1 MNRVN
6 YYEYTLN
13 SISTCYHLGYDQL
26 AAVER
31 DLNDKFS
38 KDHRNYGLA
47 LEVARGV

>member
-13 SISTCYHLGYDQL
+13 NISTCYHLGYDEL

-31 DLNDKFS
+31 DLRDKFS
-38 KDHRNYGLA
+38 KDLRHYGLELA
-47 LEVARGV
+47 GASGV